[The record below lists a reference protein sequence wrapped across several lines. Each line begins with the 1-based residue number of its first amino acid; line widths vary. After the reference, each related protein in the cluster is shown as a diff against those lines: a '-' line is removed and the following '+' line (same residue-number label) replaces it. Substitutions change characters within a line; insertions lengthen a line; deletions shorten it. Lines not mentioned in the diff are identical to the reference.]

1 MDSADEDIARLDSKV
16 TSARDSLPGA
26 YGHTIRVFRPSPWRI
41 VPCIVACLA
50 ATPVV
55 FVSDAPPALRVLAA
69 LSLLPAV
76 YLTLELLL
84 HRVVVT
90 ATTVTDRTWRRSS
103 TTDGS
108 RESITVLDLPDG
120 LSSIWSRRRRPT
132 MIVWTALDGRQHQ
145 LPFLWFRRNEV
156 PSIIGAV
163 QRL

>member
-41 VPCIVACLA
+41 VP
-50 ATPVV
+50 
-55 FVSDAPPALRVLAA
+55 
-69 LSLLPAV
+69 
-76 YLTLELLL
+76 
-84 HRVVVT
+84 
-90 ATTVTDRTWRRSS
+90 
-103 TTDGS
+103 
-108 RESITVLDLPDG
+108 
-120 LSSIWSRRRRPT
+120 RRRRPT

-156 PSIIGAV
+156 PSIIAAV